1 MLVADV
7 VRLVECRAC
16 DRHVR
21 VDEAVCRFCGAPQ
34 SVPAPRRWALLV
46 GALPLLF
53 GCAGEDAADAPKP
66 GAPADDAT
74 PGGAKPPEGKS
85 PEAKSPEPE
94 PAPTTAVRPPLADDD
109 PAEWGQQSMPAD
121 LGAKIE
127 PPVEP
132 PEIDRPMATKYGAP
146 PRPADK
152 YGAPPRPAK
161 KYGGPPRPDPGD
173 DPLGGL

>member
-7 VRLVECRAC
+7 VRLVECRVC

-53 GCAGEDAADAPKP
+53 GCAGEDAAPKP
-66 GAPADDAT
+66 GVPAGEKT
-74 PGGAKPPEGKS
+74 PGDPKAA
-85 PEAKSPEPE
+85 EAKSPEPE
-94 PAPTTAVRPPLADDD
+94 PAPTTAVRPPVADDD

-173 DPLGGL
+173 DPLGGP